1 MVAWVAA
8 HITGMTT
15 SASNQ
20 NYLRR
25 NAVGQFAEKFRTEA
39 DVTLVFCEW
48 HQLAASPETQ
58 DRRRAAMRTD
68 SVALLW
74 QLHADPEARVRQ
86 GVAVNP
92 ATDGVLLGLLAGDAD
107 EDVADTAAQTL
118 SYEDNDEY
126 RTRTRDL
133 IYGAEL
139 RSNN

>member
-1 MVAWVAA
+1 M
-8 HITGMTT
+8 
-15 SASNQ
+15 
-20 NYLRR
+20 
-25 NAVGQFAEKFRTEA
+25 GQFAEKFRTEA
-39 DVTLVFCEW
+39 DVTLVFSEW

-74 QLHADPEARVRQ
+74 QLHADPEPRVRQ

-92 ATDGVLLGLLAGDAD
+92 ATDDVLLGLLANDAD
-107 EDVADTAAQTL
+107 ENVAEAAAQTL